1 MAETAFEKL
10 LNESGMKK
18 KVIAERMGLTRSGF
32 HRKQKKPKE
41 RFDGDEM
48 AKLAEVLGVEPQ
60 KVLAAILIS

>member
-1 MAETAFEKL
+1 MID
-10 LNESGMKK
+10 ESGMKK

-32 HRKQKKPKE
+32 YRKQKKPKE

-60 KVLAAILIS
+60 KVLEAILIS